1 MKTEFLLVSILL
13 FLFACQQETFYD
25 GSENVQ
31 SYSISI
37 EKDSSFVDLELARH
51 VASTS
56 VKHSSR
62 SVSDV
67 AEDVFIVKDKDSL
80 PALYIVNNANKQ
92 GYSIVSATKNYHPI
106 LAWSD
111 RGYLNPASAPEVVD
125 FYLNSFCNNVECL
138 RNAPYDNNGTKSVDV
153 SSRSISPDVQWFMD
167 YSRIQW
173 QNEGYEVTSL
183 SSNEFSLP
191 TSVYENALFTAELFM
206 REDFMET
213 SFIVRKMEV
222 ETTEIPAMLD
232 TEWGQWIP
240 YNNKVWSVYGFCPT
254 GCVAVALAQIMKYHE
269 KPQTYDW
276 DAMPPAANNSNVE
289 EVSQLMYDIGLGVDM
304 IYTEEKA
311 ETTPDK
317 AVAYLRSIGYNN
329 ASLVSHSAN
338 TVKTQ
343 IHNYRPVYMGGIRL
357 DANNERIGHAWVCDG
372 YRENYGRTAYY
383 LMTLDS
389 QELRYYSNEIFF
401 DSEWGST
408 YYHMN
413 WGYVDDDNVN
423 GWYRDTH
430 ISFNLEGVTYNY
442 NINRQDII
450 NIY

>member
-1 MKTEFLLVSILL
+1 M
-13 FLFACQQETFYD
+13 
-25 GSENVQ
+25 
-31 SYSISI
+31 
-37 EKDSSFVDLELARH
+37 ELAKH

-56 VKHSSR
+56 VRHSSR

-67 AEDVFIVKDKDSL
+67 TEDVFIVKDKDNL

-92 GYSIVSATKNYHPI
+92 GYSIVSATKNYHPV

-111 RGYLNPASAPEVVD
+111 RGYLNPASAPEAVD
-125 FYLNSFCNNVECL
+125 FYLKSFCNNVECL
-138 RNAPYDNNGTKSVDV
+138 RNAPYDSICQYRQEWYDYENNGTKSVGM

-173 QNEGYEVTSL
+173 QNEGYEVAPL
-183 SSNEFSLP
+183 SSNEFGLP
-191 TSVYENALFTAELFM
+191 TSVYENAVFNAELCM

-213 SFIVRKMEV
+213 SFIVRKV
-222 ETTEIPAMLD
+222 EIRTTEIPAMLD

-240 YNNKVWSVYGFCPT
+240 YNNIVWDVYGFCPT

-276 DAMPPAANNSNVE
+276 DAMPPVADYYNAE
-289 EVSQLMYDIGLGVDM
+289 EVSQLMYDIGLGVGM
-304 IYTEEKA
+304 IYTETEA

-343 IHNYRPVYMGGIRL
+343 IHNYRPVYMGGVRL
-357 DANNERIGHAWVCDG
+357 NANNERKGHAWVCDG
-372 YRENYGRTAYY
+372 YEENYGRTAYY

-401 DSEWGST
+401 DSEWGSA

-413 WGYVDDDNVN
+413 WGYDGDAN
-423 GWYRDTH
+423 GWYRDTN
-430 ISFNLEGVTYNY
+430 ISFNHDNETCNY